1 MVVKIPLVPVLLNLP
16 KHLSKR
22 DRQEILRNKWRD
34 FNVRPEISEMAKTDP
49 LPIEKKENS
58 NPSSM
63 SCLPN
68 MIPSFSDGDG
78 ASCLS
83 EESTSFW
90 PKPK

>member
-49 LPIEKKENS
+49 LPIEFL
-58 NPSSM
+58 
-63 SCLPN
+63 SC
-68 MIPSFSDGDG
+68 
-78 ASCLS
+78 
-83 EESTSFW
+83 
-90 PKPK
+90 